1 MIDFSK
7 IRQTDEEVY
16 DLIVEEY
23 NRQQNELELIA
34 SENRQSESVLLA
46 QASYHTLKYAEGY
59 PNKRYYGGC
68 EVIDKTEQLAIDRCC
83 KLFNCKYANVQPHSG
98 AQANM
103 AVQFA
108 ILQPGDIIMG
118 MSLNSGG
125 HLTHGAKPTFSGKN
139 YKSIQ
144 YEVNPETYEID
155 YDELEEWISLYKPRL
170 FIAGASAYPREI
182 NFKKIREIID
192 KVNNETYNGIYNYYI
207 SSGADCYEDEFGNK
221 IPFIE
226 IAKQDTEKVKTYF
239 MVDMAH
245 IAGLVATGLHQSP
258 IPYADVV
265 TSTTHKTL
273 RGPRG
278 GIILTN
284 SEEMIKKINK
294 AVFPGIQGGPL
305 ENIIAAKAVCFGE
318 ALKPEFKEYM
328 EKVISNCKAL
338 ADSLINYNFNVLTG
352 GTDNHL
358 ILLDLRNKRI
368 TGKEL
373 EARLEEVGIIV
384 NKNAVP
390 FDTENKATTS
400 GIRIGTAAVTSR
412 GLGSEEMRII
422 ASIIDECCRSD
433 TFEEMKEQLKLTV
446 KQICNKFPLYKEV

>member
-7 IRQTDEEVY
+7 IAKTDKEIYNLIIAEY
-16 DLIVEEY
+16 D
-23 NRQQNELELIA
+23 RQQNGLELIA
-34 SENRQSESVLLA
+34 SENRPSEAVLLA

-59 PNKRYYGGC
+59 PNARYYGGC
-68 EVIDKTEQLAIDRCC
+68 EVIDKTEQLAIYRVCE
-83 KLFNCKYANVQPHSG
+83 LFGCKYANVQPHSG
-98 AQANM
+98 ASANL

-108 ILQPGDIIMG
+108 LVKPGDTIMG

-144 YEVNPETYEID
+144 YEVNKETFEID
-155 YDELEEWISLYKPRL
+155 YDDLSKKIFETRPRL
-170 FIAGASAYPREI
+170 FIAGASAYPRAI
-182 NFKKIREIID
+182 DFKRIGEIIESYNRQLYTSMVNGYKDTDYYD
-192 KVNNETYNGIYNYYI
+192 KLDE
-207 SSGADCYEDEFGNK
+207 DYEK
-221 IPFIE
+221 I
-226 IAKQDTEKVKTYF
+226 KCYF

-284 SEEMIKKINK
+284 NEELIKKINK

-328 EKVISNCKAL
+328 QKVIDNTKTL
-338 ADSLINYNFNVLTG
+338 AIQLTRLG
-352 GTDNHL
+352 VKLLTQGTDNHL
-358 ILLDLRNKRI
+358 LLIDLRNEDI
-368 TGKEL
+368 TGQEL
-373 EARLEEVGIIV
+373 ENRLEEIGIV
-384 NKNAVP
+384 TNKNAVP
-390 FDTENKATTS
+390 FDTKNKKETS
-400 GIRIGTAAVTSR
+400 GLRIGAAAVTSR
-412 GLGSEEMRII
+412 GLGQEEMLTI
-422 ASIIDECCRSD
+422 AQLIAHCIDTNTYNDNKEY
-433 TFEEMKEQLKLTV
+433 MKKVVQS
-446 KQICNKFPLYKEV
+446 ICNKFPLYKEG